1 MDLIFHVKLLFW
13 ISFFMIF
20 YAYPGYPVLL
30 WIISRLKRQGCGLKK
45 GPEKTALHKVSLLI
59 SAYNEEAVIEQKIM
73 NSLSLDY
80 PKDLLEIIVI
90 SDGSSDKTCESA
102 GRYTDKGVILRHYE
116 GRIGKTECLNRTVP
130 EAEGAVIVFSDANSE
145 YERGSLQEL
154 VKHFSDSSIGFV
166 TGWTKYKQS
175 DESDDTG
182 SVGIYARLELCV
194 KRLESKIGSCVG
206 ADGAIFAIR
215 KELYQPLKASDIN
228 DFIIPLSIIRRGYR
242 GVLEEK
248 SVCFEKTAESGRGE
262 FNRQVRITN
271 RTIRAIVN
279 NRTLLNPSR
288 FGIFSFQLFSHKL
301 CRFLVPLFLIVLF
314 VCGMVLS
321 SHNTFYLMVFGGQII
336 FYLSAGF
343 AGGVQGMPFLSRVF
357 TASYSFVMVNFA
369 ILMAWIKYFQGAT
382 YTTWSP
388 TQR

>member
-1 MDLIFHVKLLFW
+1 MNMIFSIKALLW
-13 ISFFMIF
+13 ASVFMIF
-20 YAYPGYPVLL
+20 YAYPGYPALL
-30 WIISRLKRQGCGLKK
+30 WIISRLKRQSCLEKK
-45 GPEKTALHKVSLLI
+45 GFGEAPRHSVSLLI
-59 SAYNEEAVIEQKIM
+59 SAYNEEAVIEQKIL
-73 NSLSLDY
+73 NSLLLDY
-80 PKDLLEIIVI
+80 PKDLVEIIVI
-90 SDGSSDKTCESA
+90 SDGSDDSTCEIVA
-102 GRYTDKGVILRHYE
+102 RYADRGVILKHYE
-116 GRIGKTECLNRTVP
+116 GRIGKTECLNRVVP
-130 EAEGAVIVFSDANSE
+130 EVRGSMIVFSDANSE
-145 YERGSLQEL
+145 YERESLQEL
-154 VKHFSDSSIGFV
+154 VKHFSDLAVGFV
-166 TGWTKYKQS
+166 TGWTKYRSSNEK
-175 DESDDTG
+175 DGVG
-182 SVGIYARLELCV
+182 SVGIYAKLELLV
-194 KRLESKIGSCVG
+194 KRLESRIGSCVG